1 VKLAAVVAA
10 VVAVAAVVVA
20 AAASSIPEDSGLPA
34 DRTAELQQS
43 ELFRLLADGEI
54 PAA

>member
-1 VKLAAVVAA
+1 MKLAAVVAA
-10 VVAVAAVVVA
+10 VVAVA

-34 DRTAELQQS
+34 DRTVELQQS
-43 ELFRLLADGEI
+43 ELLGLLADGEI